1 MMQAKSREETYIS
14 LSQIGKNTGINRGL
28 LHYYSKKGQGNAQPR
43 IMVSNGIRL
52 IEINCAVQLLK
63 DRWLH
68 KHCTKTLKNII
79 DPVRVSTEIDR
90 LKGMSGYDPQL
101 HH

>member
-14 LSQIGKNTGINRGL
+14 LSQISKNTGINRGL
-28 LHYYSKKGQGNAQPR
+28 LHYYSRKGQGNAQPR
-43 IMVSNGIRL
+43 IMVFNGVRMMEL
-52 IEINCAVQLLK
+52 NCAVQLLK

-68 KHCTKTLKNII
+68 KYCIKPLKNSI

-90 LKGMSGYDPQL
+90 LKGMSGYDPAL
-101 HH
+101 H